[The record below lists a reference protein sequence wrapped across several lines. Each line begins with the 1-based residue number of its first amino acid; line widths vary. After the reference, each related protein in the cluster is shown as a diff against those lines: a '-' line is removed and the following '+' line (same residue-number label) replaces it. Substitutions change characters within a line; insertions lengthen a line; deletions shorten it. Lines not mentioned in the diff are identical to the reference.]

1 MLRKIIMEIISVSQP
16 FLDRFL
22 KSKMLLKDLVKG
34 SYPPPPHPPNPL
46 PRGGGGGK
54 IAPISMLDSNFGP
67 SKLKLGM

>member
-34 SYPPPPHPPNPL
+34 SYPPPPTPL
-46 PRGGGGGK
+46 TPCPEGWEGGK